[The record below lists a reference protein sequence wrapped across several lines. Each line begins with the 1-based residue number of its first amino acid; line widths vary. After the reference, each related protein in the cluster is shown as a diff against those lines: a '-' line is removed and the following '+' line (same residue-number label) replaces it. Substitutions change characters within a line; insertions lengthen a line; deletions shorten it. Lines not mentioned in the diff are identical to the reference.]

1 MHCWHSSTKKLFA
14 VNKNDQYSCL
24 SFLNWINIIFY
35 LLLCLLYAY
44 ISQGYLGHASFQ
56 STCSNYYNS
65 LFILIHNFILSAPLL
80 LKINYTMSLAS
91 PRKSPWN
98 QIIEHK
104 EEDINAL
111 TKRRRRFI
119 SMMSPNFPYLIVI
132 RALPVAP
139 GVPLLRLHSPHNFPS
154 PPLLPHSKYVI
165 LSPSLTPPSTPFL
178 CPIINSPPLSPFQ
191 AHTGKYNVQN
201 NKCQLL
207 INEDGG
213 ARGPLWG
220 ASLKL

>member
-1 MHCWHSSTKKLFA
+1 MLFA
-14 VNKNDQYSCL
+14 VNKNGPFNCL
-24 SFLNWINIIFY
+24 SFLNWINIIFC
-35 LLLCLLYAY
+35 LLLCLSYTY
-44 ISQGYLGHASFQ
+44 FSQGYLGHASFQ
-56 STCSNYYNS
+56 STCSNYYNY
-65 LFILIHNFILSAPLL
+65 LYILIHNFILSAPLL

-139 GVPLLRLHSPHNFPS
+139 GVPIILPPRRPPS
-154 PPLLPHSKYVI
+154 P
-165 LSPSLTPPSTPFL
+165 SPS
-178 CPIINSPPLSPFQ
+178 PLSSQLPISPSPSPF
-191 AHTGKYNVQN
+191 
-201 NKCQLL
+201 
-207 INEDGG
+207 
-213 ARGPLWG
+213 
-220 ASLKL
+220 

>member
-1 MHCWHSSTKKLFA
+1 MLFA
-14 VNKNDQYSCL
+14 VNKNGPFNCL
-24 SFLNWINIIFY
+24 SFLNWINIIFC
-35 LLLCLLYAY
+35 LLLCLSYTY
-44 ISQGYLGHASFQ
+44 FSQGYLGHASFQ

-65 LFILIHNFILSAPLL
+65 LYILIHNFILSAPLL

-178 CPIINSPPLSPFQ
+178 CPIINSPPPFPIPSP
-191 AHTGKYNVQN
+191 YRE
-201 NKCQLL
+201 
-207 INEDGG
+207 I
-213 ARGPLWG
+213 
-220 ASLKL
+220 